1 MKNFLQ
7 LGKRFLL
14 FAVVNILVVI
24 TLSIVVGLIL
34 HFFPQLGGRRGGGN
48 WLILMAV
55 LALVIGMGG
64 AFITL
69 AISRWMAKAFMGVQV
84 IDPDT
89 ANPELRTLVQM
100 VHGFAQR
107 AGLPA
112 MPEVGIYDSPEV
124 NAFATGPSKSR
135 SLVAVSTGLLQQM
148 NRAEAEGVIA
158 HEVAHIANGD
168 MVTMTLVQGVI
179 NAFVFFLSHVLGF
192 IVAQALGGRKDDDD
206 RGPSFMDYIIQNIF
220 IYLFEFVFG
229 LLGHIVVC
237 WFSRRREFHADAG
250 GMLLAGKDRMIG
262 MLRGLQRL
270 HEQPLNLEAAGTN
283 SMGFEALK
291 ISGKSGGLMAIF
303 STHPPLEERIAH
315 LESLGR

>member
-7 LGKRFLL
+7 LSKRFFL

-34 HFFPQLGGRRGGGN
+34 HFFPQLGGRRGGGG
-48 WLILMAV
+48 WLTILAV

-84 IDPDT
+84 IDPAT
-89 ANPELRTLVQM
+89 TNPELRTLVQM
-100 VHGFAQR
+100 VHGFAKR

-135 SLVAVSTGLLQQM
+135 SLVAVSTGLLNQM
-148 NRAEAEGVIA
+148 NRAEAEGVVA

-192 IVAQALGGRKDDDD
+192 IAAQALGGRKDDD
-206 RGPSFMDYIIQNIF
+206 RGSSFMDYIIQSIF
-220 IYLFEFVFG
+220 IHLFEFVFG
-229 LLGHIVVC
+229 LLGYIVVC

-250 GMLLAGKDRMIG
+250 GMLLAGKDKMVSA
-262 MLRGLQRL
+262 LRGLQRI
-270 HEQPLNLEAAGTN
+270 HEQPLNLQTAG
-283 SMGFEALK
+283 SGSLGFEALK
-291 ISGKSGGLMAIF
+291 ISGKSGGFLALF

-315 LESLGR
+315 LEGLGR